1 VFCSL
6 TVMISWIWLP
16 ALSEIVL
23 TSKSVIVW
31 DIVFSKSCC
40 EIWVWIVNVVP
51 PVRET
56 SLLIMSP
63 VWM

>member
-1 VFCSL
+1 
-6 TVMISWIWLP
+6 MIINWIWLP

-23 TSKSVIVW
+23 ISKSVIVCE
-31 DIVFSKSCC
+31 IVFSRSCC
-40 EIWVWIVNVVP
+40 RIWVWIVIVVP

-63 VWM
+63 VWK